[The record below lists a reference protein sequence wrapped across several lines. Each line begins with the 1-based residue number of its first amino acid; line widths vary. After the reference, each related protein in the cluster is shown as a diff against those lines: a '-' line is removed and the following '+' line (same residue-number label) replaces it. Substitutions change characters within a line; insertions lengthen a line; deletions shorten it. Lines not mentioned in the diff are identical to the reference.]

1 MTQHLRA
8 CGAALA
14 IALGIVVSN
23 ATVARAQ
30 VAPPPQPAPLTQPP
44 KPVTTNLGGNESPP
58 QPQLPQSLDYFV
70 GSWTYSWNGRESGLG
85 GGPRMGTIKFSRS
98 ASGRNLLDVRT
109 DGTVDGGCAYKETGT
124 VAWSPESKVLTF
136 RETLANGLAL
146 SSTGDWSSPIA
157 IRVDGQ
163 PVRAGGQTLHLRRTI
178 NVVSATSFSVVD
190 ELSTDDGPFVRLGT
204 GTFRKTSAPR

>member
-98 ASGRNLLDVRT
+98 ASGRNLLDVYDFIALFAPHLT
-109 DGTVDGGCAYKETGT
+109 HDVVDA
-124 VAWSPESKVLTF
+124 
-136 RETLANGLAL
+136 AL
-146 SSTGDWSSPIA
+146 SGADPAASEPGAD
-157 IRVDGQ
+157 
-163 PVRAGGQTLHLRRTI
+163 
-178 NVVSATSFSVVD
+178 
-190 ELSTDDGPFVRLGT
+190 
-204 GTFRKTSAPR
+204 